1 MAAGELSADTGALY
15 TIYAAFADPRLP
27 AAYRGDDSNVEMSG
41 AVRRVLDALPRLEP
55 ATRAQIAPFLLPPS
69 APESWHEQRE
79 AGATLAATKVAW
91 RTIGEPG
98 EPFKVWYQPRYGAA
112 DAQLAQYVYDTMRAE
127 VWPKLTA
134 LMGEPLS
141 DITQAADGGDGAF
154 DIYLVSNSTKTVGYT
169 GCERSPAHLLL
180 DRRDYSDASLASM
193 VMYAILYGYDLAE
206 PCAEYEWLKDATA
219 VWATDYVFP
228 DDQTEHTKARGL
240 LDASFNFPILT
251 DQSALSLA
259 IDGSLSYGGRGWITP
274 VETIDINDSCGPTTL
289 HVDLRDW
296 WKSAVTVEEADALFV
311 APDGRTISG
320 SYTNGA
326 GGVYR
331 WELKA
336 LPRE

>member
-1 MAAGELSADTGALY
+1 MTLPSDALGLAAEYYYFTIDDPAASTLRFRNGFDDGAWPTARVTGWVRLEGKEAWEQPEDW
-15 TIYAAFADPRLP
+15 TRLP
-27 AAYRGDDSNVEMSG
+27 EKLYCRDLQRERVAEIVVIVSNSEWQNRSH
-41 AVRRVLDALPRLEP
+41 RLEP
-55 ATRAQIAPFLLPPS
+55 ARPPQLSVSNVGCAGWSGSVRYSYSSEEEYVAKWVEEYVTDVTFRPAEWLAEWPEERRAGLYMLP
-69 APESWHEQRE
+69 
-79 AGATLAATKVAW
+79 
-91 RTIGEPG
+91 EPT
-98 EPFKVWYQPRYGAA
+98 V
-112 DAQLAQYVYDTMRAE
+112 MRARF
-127 VWPKLTA
+127 
-134 LMGEPLS
+134 S
-141 DITQAADGGDGAF
+141 
-154 DIYLVSNSTKTVGYT
+154 GY
-169 GCERSPAHLLL
+169 A
-180 DRRDYSDASLASM
+180 
-193 VMYAILYGYDLAE
+193 
-206 PCAEYEWLKDATA
+206 W
-219 VWATDYVFP
+219 
-228 DDQTEHTKARGL
+228 DDSYPPRQCTY
-240 LDASFNFPILT
+240 DASFNFPILT